1 LSKPSVLSR
10 VSTALRVLRGEAS
23 DERAIVPLTYPN
35 LPQGTAQAVLVRTA
49 NPGEYK
55 SDGATIR
62 ARGFNAHPV
71 VHACIRVIADLVASV
86 PLVVLRDRGD
96 HTSRVPESH
105 PLQALL
111 NNPGPRFT
119 ARQFRARFA
128 VDFVG
133 YGNAMF
139 HMERTGR
146 RVTALRHINPESL
159 QSVWVDAEGDP
170 RRYDYG
176 NWNGIIVTADA
187 ADVLHFRDLEMDAPF
202 RPDVFGF
209 PRGASALQSLM
220 ADYEAGHYVRQVVT
234 NDGTPTFAVMLA
246 DEATQEDAQ
255 AMQDR
260 YKARVVDR
268 GKRGT
273 PAFFGAVKDIKPLG
287 FTLSDLEFPNLR
299 KVAREDICAA
309 FGVDPRM
316 IGVASASND
325 AGLSGVQYV
334 EARARLV
341 QHTIEPLFAAL
352 EDELNHWLAPEF
364 GDVYVAYDHDVLRDL
379 VENDEAT
386 SKRIISEFD
395 AGLRTWE
402 ESRTALKLSPMPEPT
417 DAIKLTSGT
426 TLTPAAVAVI
436 DPSTVRE
443 PEPEQVGA
451 ALEDDP
457 DEPDDE
463 PDDDLNNEDE
473 GRTLTRSDVDLPMDE
488 QGRPWW
494 VHLPKDQRPKRR
506 ASEAEKYAY
515 WQRQVAEM
523 DRSERTYYGAA
534 KTLFAAERRDVG
546 KAFGVPTRQDPV
558 LAEIARRIAA
568 GYAPGGEYYEAWREA
583 YERLIA
589 PTFIEGAKSVGG
601 GGVNLGFDFTLQ
613 SPEVLRAIENR
624 AARLA
629 GFVGEET
636 ARQVTAAI
644 RAGELGGLS
653 VREIGRLIQ
662 ASVYGESMTDTR
674 ATRIARTESAGAMSQ
689 GAWDQA
695 QAMGDLYVAKEWLSF
710 EDAKTRETHLA
721 CSAQGIIP
729 IGDAF
734 SNGLAYP
741 LDPNGS
747 AGEVINCRCVL
758 AYYDTL
764 TGD

>member
-1 LSKPSVLSR
+1 MPLS
-10 VSTALRVLRGEAS
+10 
-23 DERAIVPLTYPN
+23 YPN
-35 LPQGTAQAVLVRTA
+35 FPQGSAQAMLVRTA

-55 SDGATIR
+55 NDGATIR
-62 ARGFNAHPV
+62 ARGFNNHPV

-86 PLVVLRDRGD
+86 PLVVLRDKGD

-105 PLQALL
+105 PLQSLL
-111 NNPGPRFT
+111 NNPAPRFT
-119 ARQFRARFA
+119 ARQFRSRFA
-128 VDFVG
+128 VDFLG

-139 HMERTGR
+139 QMERAGR
-146 RVTALRHINPESL
+146 RVNALRHINPEAV

-176 NWNGIIVTADA
+176 NWNGIIVTAGA
-187 ADVLHFRDLEMDAPF
+187 EDVLHFRDLDMEAPF
-202 RPDVFGF
+202 RPDVFGY
-209 PRGASALQSLM
+209 PRGASAIQSLM

-234 NDGTPTFAVMLA
+234 NDGTPTFAVMLS

-273 PAFFGAVKDIKPLG
+273 PAFFGAVKDIKSLG

-316 IGVASASND
+316 IGIASASND
-325 AGLSGVQYV
+325 AGLSGTQYV

-341 QHTIEPLFAAL
+341 QHTIEPMFSAL

-364 GDVYVAYDHDVLRDL
+364 GDVYVTYDHDVLRDL

-386 SKRIISEFD
+386 STRIIREFD

-402 ESRTALKLSPMPEPT
+402 ESRGALKLSPMPEPT
-417 DAIKLTSGT
+417 DAIKVTAGVS
-426 TLTPAAVAVI
+426 LTPAALVVI
-436 DPSTVRE
+436 DPRTIRE
-443 PEPEQVGA
+443 PEPEDVGTPA
-451 ALEDDP
+451 TDDADQRTSPVALR
-457 DEPDDE
+457 EPNLELDAD
-463 PDDDLNNEDE
+463 
-473 GRTLTRSDVDLPMDE
+473 
-488 QGRPWW
+488 GRPWW
-494 VHLPKDQRPKRR
+494 VALSRESRPAR
-506 ASEAEKYAY
+506 APSEAEKYAY
-515 WQRQVAEM
+515 WQRQVAAM

-534 KTLFAAERRDVG
+534 KTLFSAERRDVG
-546 KAFGVPTRQDPV
+546 KEFGLGTRVDPI
-558 LAEIARRIAA
+558 LTEIARRIAA
-568 GYAPGGEYYEAWREA
+568 GYAPGGEYFNAWREA
-583 YERLIA
+583 YQRLIA

-601 GGVNLGFDFTLQ
+601 GGVGVGFTFTLQ
-613 SPEVLRAIENR
+613 SPDVQRAIVAR
-624 AARLA
+624 ASRLA
-629 GFVGEET
+629 EFVGEET
-636 ARQVTAAI
+636 AKQVTAAI

-653 VREIGRLIQ
+653 VREIGRLVQ
-662 ASVYGESMTDTR
+662 ASVYGEQMTDTR

-729 IGDAF
+729 IGDRF
-734 SNGLAYP
+734 SNGLDYP
-741 LDPNGS
+741 LDPSGN
-747 AGEVINCRCVL
+747 AGEVVNCRCVL